1 MISVVK
7 MVVMSAEI
15 IMASIS
21 FIRHSFK
28 LIDVFSFYLL
38 MLVLFD
44 LVDKQSGSF

>member
-1 MISVVK
+1 MIDVVK
-7 MVVMSAEI
+7 MVVMPVEI

-21 FIRHSFK
+21 FIVQSFK

-44 LVDKQSGSF
+44 LVDK